1 LERQCDAFAK
11 RGGKRHVFVF
21 LHDMSGF
28 DLKQDAAISRLRN
41 IAQESSTVLHC
52 ICPDVAGQW
61 ALLRD
66 LCLSNPEG
74 SFTEATVEGMVDGL
88 VDVYASLCSRFEI
101 SYAPPATAGPVS
113 VKLRVSSSLGQAE
126 MSFDV
131 PPAQPAMAPAA
142 EPVPVMAPAAQE
154 APGQPA

>member
-1 LERQCDAFAK
+1 
-11 RGGKRHVFVF
+11 
-21 LHDMSGF
+21 MSGF

-61 ALLRD
+61 ALLRE

-74 SFTEATVEGMVDGL
+74 SFTEATLEGMVDGL
-88 VDVYASLCSRFEI
+88 VDVYSTLCSRFEI
-101 SYAPPATAGPVS
+101 TYAPPASPRPAAGPAS
-113 VKLRVSSSLGQAE
+113 VKLRISSGLGQAE

-131 PPAQPAMAPAA
+131 PPAQPVMAPAT
-142 EPVPVMAPAAQE
+142 EDVPVMAPAAQE